1 MTVVVDA
8 IWIPFSGK
16 STRRRG
22 RPRKRRRERRKRTRS
37 RVEGNTIYNLY
48 IELSI

>member
-1 MTVVVDA
+1 MTVDT
-8 IWIPFSGK
+8 IWISFSGR

-22 RPRKRRRERRKRTRS
+22 RPRKRRRERRERTRS